1 MQRLLPAAA
10 DFAVSSMGACE
21 FRWIRIDPTTRR
33 RRPGDAYYQREGR
46 RRRSGPAVVARF
58 PSNAFHVETPRR
70 RARRSVHGSSGRLRG
85 YGDSSQ
91 VTDKADHSSYSFRA
105 MAADQVEVMATLG
118 FDRFTVIGHD
128 RGARVAHR
136 MATDKPSVVERLGLL
151 DILPTSYMYSHL
163 DRQVATAYYHWLF
176 FVQPYDL
183 PERLIG
189 ADPSYYLRS
198 LLGRWGTASATHQ
211 PEALTEYERCFS
223 NASVRH
229 AMMEDYRAGA
239 SIDLEHDD
247 EGSLIAAP
255 TLVLWG
261 ERGVVA
267 RAEGGP
273 LTIWRDKA
281 VNPQN
286 VEGFPIPAAGH
297 FLIEEA
303 YEPTRDLI
311 VDFLRA

>member
-1 MQRLLPAAA
+1 MNFDGFESIQLPVDAGQETLTINAKVGGAGPGLLLLHGFPQTHFMWRRLAGELAEAYTVVAA
-10 DFAVSSMGACE
+10 D
-21 FRWIRIDPTTRR
+21 
-33 RRPGDAYYQREGR
+33 
-46 RRRSGPAVVARF
+46 
-58 PSNAFHVETPRR
+58 
-70 RARRSVHGSSGRLRG
+70 LRG

-91 VTDKADHSSYSFRA
+91 VTDKADHSSYSFRP

>member
-1 MQRLLPAAA
+1 MNFDGFESIQLPVDAGQETLTINAKVGGAGPGLLLLHGFPQTHFMWRRLAGELAEAYTVVAA
-10 DFAVSSMGACE
+10 D
-21 FRWIRIDPTTRR
+21 
-33 RRPGDAYYQREGR
+33 
-46 RRRSGPAVVARF
+46 
-58 PSNAFHVETPRR
+58 
-70 RARRSVHGSSGRLRG
+70 LRG

-105 MAADQVEVMATLG
+105 MAADQVEVMAALG

-211 PEALTEYERCFS
+211 PEALTEYDRCFS

>member
-1 MQRLLPAAA
+1 MNFDGFESIQLPVDAGQETLTINAKVGGAGPGLLLLHGFPQTHFMWRRLAGELAEAYTVVAA
-10 DFAVSSMGACE
+10 D
-21 FRWIRIDPTTRR
+21 
-33 RRPGDAYYQREGR
+33 
-46 RRRSGPAVVARF
+46 
-58 PSNAFHVETPRR
+58 
-70 RARRSVHGSSGRLRG
+70 LRG

-91 VTDKADHSSYSFRA
+91 VTDKADHSSYSFRP

-286 VEGFPIPAAGH
+286 VEGFPIPVAGH
-297 FLIEEA
+297 FIIEEA

>member
-1 MQRLLPAAA
+1 MLANFDGFESIQLPVDAGNETVTINAKFGGDGPGLLLLHGFPQTHFMWRRLAGELIEAYTVVAA
-10 DFAVSSMGACE
+10 D
-21 FRWIRIDPTTRR
+21 
-33 RRPGDAYYQREGR
+33 
-46 RRRSGPAVVARF
+46 
-58 PSNAFHVETPRR
+58 
-70 RARRSVHGSSGRLRG
+70 LRG

-91 VTDKADHSSYSFRA
+91 ATDKPDHSSYSFRA
-105 MAADQVEVMATLG
+105 MAADQVKVMASLG

-136 MATDKPSVVERLGLL
+136 MATDEPSVVERLVLL

-163 DRQVATAYYHWLF
+163 ERQVATAYYHWLF
-176 FVQPYDL
+176 FIQPYDL
-183 PERLIG
+183 PERMIG
-189 ADPSYYLRS
+189 ADPIYYLHS
-198 LLGRWGTASATHQ
+198 LLGRWGTASSAHQ
-211 PEALTEYERCFS
+211 PEALSEYERCFA

-273 LTIWRDKA
+273 LKVWQDKTDD
-281 VNPQN
+281 PQK
-286 VEGFPIPAAGH
+286 VVGSPIPAAGH

-303 YEPTRDLI
+303 YEHTRDRI
-311 VDFLRA
+311 VEFLRAGHPNSTAVRLG

>member
-1 MQRLLPAAA
+1 MCANFDGFDAIQLPVDAGDETVIINARVKGDGPGLLLLHGFPQTHFMWRRLAGELAETYTVVAA
-10 DFAVSSMGACE
+10 D
-21 FRWIRIDPTTRR
+21 
-33 RRPGDAYYQREGR
+33 
-46 RRRSGPAVVARF
+46 
-58 PSNAFHVETPRR
+58 
-70 RARRSVHGSSGRLRG
+70 LRG

-91 VTDKADHSSYSFRA
+91 AIDRADHSSYSFRS
-105 MAADQVEVMATLG
+105 MAADQVKVMAAVG

-136 MATDKPSVVERLGLL
+136 MATDQPDTVERLGLL

-189 ADPSYYLRS
+189 ADPIYYLHS
-198 LLGRWGTASATHQ
+198 LLGRWGTASSAHQ
-211 PEALTEYERCFS
+211 PEALSEYERCFS

-247 EGSLIAAP
+247 EGGLIVAP

-267 RAEGGP
+267 RADGGP
-273 LTIWRDKA
+273 LKVWQDKA
-281 VNPQN
+281 ADPLKVH
-286 VEGFPIPAAGH
+286 GFPIPAAGH

-311 VDFLRA
+311 VDFVRTGDPITA